1 MEETDPQSP
10 TSDKDGL
17 TLRSSTATTPF
28 VRVAE
33 RLTASAASLCPST
46 AATSFAYIVEKK
58 MKVRASVKRMCRFC
72 MVLKRWGIV
81 FIHNTSNANTSNARD
96 SPPSLK
102 PPSRARSDLR

>member
-1 MEETDPQSP
+1 
-10 TSDKDGL
+10 
-17 TLRSSTATTPF
+17 
-28 VRVAE
+28 
-33 RLTASAASLCPST
+33 
-46 AATSFAYIVEKK
+46 